1 MIMNCFNQQFYYV
14 YKYFIINIE
23 QRGLYYILDSYAPSY
38 IVFVVL
44 EILTVINCIITLKL
58 NIRLRINNCLNKNNI
73 NHDDINTKKLS
84 INNNSLT
91 ININLISII
100 KKNIDTYT
108 S

>member
-1 MIMNCFNQQFYYV
+1 M
-14 YKYFIINIE
+14 
-23 QRGLYYILDSYAPSY
+23 LDLNAPSY

-108 S
+108 N

>member
-1 MIMNCFNQQFYYV
+1 M
-14 YKYFIINIE
+14 
-23 QRGLYYILDSYAPSY
+23 LDSNAPSF

-58 NIRLRINNCLNKNNI
+58 NIRLRVNNCLNKNNI
-73 NHDDINTKKLS
+73 NHDDTNTKKLS

-100 KKNIDTYT
+100 KKNIDSYT

>member
-1 MIMNCFNQQFYYV
+1 M
-14 YKYFIINIE
+14 
-23 QRGLYYILDSYAPSY
+23 
-38 IVFVVL
+38 FVVL
-44 EILTVINCIITLKL
+44 ETFTVINCIIILKL

-73 NHDDINTKKLS
+73 NINHHDTNINKLS

>member
-1 MIMNCFNQQFYYV
+1 M
-14 YKYFIINIE
+14 
-23 QRGLYYILDSYAPSY
+23 LDSNALSY

-44 EILTVINCIITLKL
+44 ETFTVINCIITLKL
-58 NIRLRINNCLNKNNI
+58 NIRLKNNNCLNKNNI
-73 NHDDINTKKLS
+73 NHDDTNTKKLS

-91 ININLISII
+91 ININLIFII

>member
-1 MIMNCFNQQFYYV
+1 M
-14 YKYFIINIE
+14 
-23 QRGLYYILDSYAPSY
+23 LDLNAPSY

>member
-1 MIMNCFNQQFYYV
+1 M
-14 YKYFIINIE
+14 
-23 QRGLYYILDSYAPSY
+23 LDSNAFSY

-44 EILTVINCIITLKL
+44 ETLTVINCIITFKL

-73 NHDDINTKKLS
+73 NHDDINTRKLS

-91 ININLISII
+91 ININLISLI
-100 KKNIDTYT
+100 KKYINFYT

>member
-1 MIMNCFNQQFYYV
+1 MLNSN
-14 YKYFIINIE
+14 
-23 QRGLYYILDSYAPSY
+23 APSY

-44 EILTVINCIITLKL
+44 ETFTVINCIITLKL

-84 INNNSLT
+84 INNNSIT

>member
-1 MIMNCFNQQFYYV
+1 M
-14 YKYFIINIE
+14 
-23 QRGLYYILDSYAPSY
+23 
-38 IVFVVL
+38 FVVL
-44 EILTVINCIITLKL
+44 ETFTVINCIITLKL

-73 NHDDINTKKLS
+73 KNKNNINHDDTNTKKLF
-84 INNNSLT
+84 INNNSIT

>member
-1 MIMNCFNQQFYYV
+1 M
-14 YKYFIINIE
+14 
-23 QRGLYYILDSYAPSY
+23 LDSNAPSY

-44 EILTVINCIITLKL
+44 ETFTVINCIITLKL

-73 NHDDINTKKLS
+73 KK
-84 INNNSLT
+84 

>member
-1 MIMNCFNQQFYYV
+1 MLNSN
-14 YKYFIINIE
+14 
-23 QRGLYYILDSYAPSY
+23 APSY
-38 IVFVVL
+38 IAFVIL
-44 EILTVINCIITLKL
+44 ETLTVINCINTLKL

-73 NHDDINTKKLS
+73 NHDDTNTKKLS

>member
-1 MIMNCFNQQFYYV
+1 M
-14 YKYFIINIE
+14 
-23 QRGLYYILDSYAPSY
+23 LDLNAPSY

-73 NHDDINTKKLS
+73 NHDDTNTRKLS
-84 INNNSLT
+84 INNNSIT

>member
-1 MIMNCFNQQFYYV
+1 M
-14 YKYFIINIE
+14 
-23 QRGLYYILDSYAPSY
+23 LDLNALSY

-100 KKNIDTYT
+100 KKSINFYT

>member
-1 MIMNCFNQQFYYV
+1 M
-14 YKYFIINIE
+14 
-23 QRGLYYILDSYAPSY
+23 LDLNALSY

-44 EILTVINCIITLKL
+44 ETFTVINCIITLKL
-58 NIRLRINNCLNKNNI
+58 NIRLRINNCLNKNNM
-73 NHDDINTKKLS
+73 NHDDTNTKKLS

>member
-1 MIMNCFNQQFYYV
+1 M
-14 YKYFIINIE
+14 
-23 QRGLYYILDSYAPSY
+23 LDLNAPSY

-44 EILTVINCIITLKL
+44 EILTVINCIITFKL

-73 NHDDINTKKLS
+73 NHDDTNTKKLS

-100 KKNIDTYT
+100 KKNIDAYT

>member
-1 MIMNCFNQQFYYV
+1 MLNSN
-14 YKYFIINIE
+14 
-23 QRGLYYILDSYAPSY
+23 APSY

-44 EILTVINCIITLKL
+44 ETFTVINCIRIFRLNVYLK
-58 NIRLRINNCLNKNNI
+58 NNNCLNKNNI

>member
-1 MIMNCFNQQFYYV
+1 M
-14 YKYFIINIE
+14 
-23 QRGLYYILDSYAPSY
+23 LDSNALSY

-44 EILTVINCIITLKL
+44 ETLTVINCIITFKL
-58 NIRLRINNCLNKNNI
+58 NIRLRINI

>member
-1 MIMNCFNQQFYYV
+1 M
-14 YKYFIINIE
+14 
-23 QRGLYYILDSYAPSY
+23 LDSNVLSY

-44 EILTVINCIITLKL
+44 ETLTVINCIITLKL

>member
-1 MIMNCFNQQFYYV
+1 M
-14 YKYFIINIE
+14 
-23 QRGLYYILDSYAPSY
+23 LDSNALSY

-44 EILTVINCIITLKL
+44 ETFTVINCIITLKL

-73 NHDDINTKKLS
+73 NHDDTNTKKLS

-100 KKNIDTYT
+100 MKNIDTYT

>member
-1 MIMNCFNQQFYYV
+1 M
-14 YKYFIINIE
+14 
-23 QRGLYYILDSYAPSY
+23 LDLNAPSY

-44 EILTVINCIITLKL
+44 EILTVINCIIILKL

-73 NHDDINTKKLS
+73 NHDDTNTKKLS

-100 KKNIDTYT
+100 KKNVDTYT

>member
-1 MIMNCFNQQFYYV
+1 M
-14 YKYFIINIE
+14 
-23 QRGLYYILDSYAPSY
+23 LDSNAPSY

-44 EILTVINCIITLKL
+44 EILTVINCISIFRLNVYLK
-58 NIRLRINNCLNKNNI
+58 NNNCLNKNNI

>member
-1 MIMNCFNQQFYYV
+1 M
-14 YKYFIINIE
+14 
-23 QRGLYYILDSYAPSY
+23 LDLNAPSY

-73 NHDDINTKKLS
+73 NHDDTNTKKLS

-100 KKNIDTYT
+100 KKDIDIYT

>member
-1 MIMNCFNQQFYYV
+1 M
-14 YKYFIINIE
+14 
-23 QRGLYYILDSYAPSY
+23 LDSNAPSY

-44 EILTVINCIITLKL
+44 ETFTVINCIITLKL

-73 NHDDINTKKLS
+73 NHDDTNTKKLS
-84 INNNSLT
+84 INNNSIT

>member
-1 MIMNCFNQQFYYV
+1 M
-14 YKYFIINIE
+14 
-23 QRGLYYILDSYAPSY
+23 LDLNAPSY

-44 EILTVINCIITLKL
+44 EILTVINCIIILKL

-73 NHDDINTKKLS
+73 NHDDTNTKKLS

>member
-1 MIMNCFNQQFYYV
+1 MLASNA
-14 YKYFIINIE
+14 
-23 QRGLYYILDSYAPSY
+23 LSY

-44 EILTVINCIITLKL
+44 ETFTVINCIITLKL

-73 NHDDINTKKLS
+73 NHDDTNTKKLF
-84 INNNSLT
+84 INNNSIT
-91 ININLISII
+91 INFNLISII

>member
-1 MIMNCFNQQFYYV
+1 M
-14 YKYFIINIE
+14 
-23 QRGLYYILDSYAPSY
+23 LDSNAPSY

-44 EILTVINCIITLKL
+44 ETFTVINCIITLKL
-58 NIRLRINNCLNKNNI
+58 NIRLIINNCLNKNNI

-84 INNNSLT
+84 INNNSIT

>member
-1 MIMNCFNQQFYYV
+1 M
-14 YKYFIINIE
+14 
-23 QRGLYYILDSYAPSY
+23 
-38 IVFVVL
+38 
-44 EILTVINCIITLKL
+44 T
-58 NIRLRINNCLNKNNI
+58 
-73 NHDDINTKKLS
+73 NTKKLS

>member
-1 MIMNCFNQQFYYV
+1 M
-14 YKYFIINIE
+14 
-23 QRGLYYILDSYAPSY
+23 LDSNAPSY

-73 NHDDINTKKLS
+73 KNKNNINHDDTNIKKLS

>member
-1 MIMNCFNQQFYYV
+1 MLLVIF
-14 YKYFIINIE
+14 
-23 QRGLYYILDSYAPSY
+23 
-38 IVFVVL
+38 VFVVL
-44 EILTVINCIITLKL
+44 EILTVINCISVCISIFRLNVYLK
-58 NIRLRINNCLNKNNI
+58 NNNCLNKNNI

>member
-1 MIMNCFNQQFYYV
+1 MLNSN
-14 YKYFIINIE
+14 
-23 QRGLYYILDSYAPSY
+23 APSY
-38 IVFVVL
+38 IAFVVL
-44 EILTVINCIITLKL
+44 EILTVINCIIILKL

-73 NHDDINTKKLS
+73 NHDDTNTKKLS
-84 INNNSLT
+84 INNNSIT

>member
-1 MIMNCFNQQFYYV
+1 M
-14 YKYFIINIE
+14 
-23 QRGLYYILDSYAPSY
+23 LDSNALSY

-44 EILTVINCIITLKL
+44 ETFTVINCIITLKL

-73 NHDDINTKKLS
+73 NHDDTNTKKLS

-100 KKNIDTYT
+100 KNNIDTYT

>member
-1 MIMNCFNQQFYYV
+1 M
-14 YKYFIINIE
+14 
-23 QRGLYYILDSYAPSY
+23 LDSNAPSY

-44 EILTVINCIITLKL
+44 ETLTVINCIITLKL

-84 INNNSLT
+84 INNNSIT

>member
-1 MIMNCFNQQFYYV
+1 M
-14 YKYFIINIE
+14 
-23 QRGLYYILDSYAPSY
+23 LYCMLDSNALSY

-44 EILTVINCIITLKL
+44 ETFTVINCIITLKL
-58 NIRLRINNCLNKNNI
+58 NIRLKNNNCLNKNNI

-100 KKNIDTYT
+100 MKNIDTYT

>member
-1 MIMNCFNQQFYYV
+1 M
-14 YKYFIINIE
+14 
-23 QRGLYYILDSYAPSY
+23 LDSNAPSY

-73 NHDDINTKKLS
+73 NHDDTNTKKLS
-84 INNNSLT
+84 INNNILT

>member
-1 MIMNCFNQQFYYV
+1 M
-14 YKYFIINIE
+14 
-23 QRGLYYILDSYAPSY
+23 LDLNVPSY

-58 NIRLRINNCLNKNNI
+58 NIRLKNNNCLNKNNI
-73 NHDDINTKKLS
+73 NHDDTNTKKLS

>member
-1 MIMNCFNQQFYYV
+1 M
-14 YKYFIINIE
+14 
-23 QRGLYYILDSYAPSY
+23 LDSNAPSY

-44 EILTVINCIITLKL
+44 EIFTVINCISMFRLNVYLK
-58 NIRLRINNCLNKNNI
+58 NNNCLNKNNI
-73 NHDDINTKKLS
+73 NHDDTNTKKLS

-100 KKNIDTYT
+100 KKNVDTYT